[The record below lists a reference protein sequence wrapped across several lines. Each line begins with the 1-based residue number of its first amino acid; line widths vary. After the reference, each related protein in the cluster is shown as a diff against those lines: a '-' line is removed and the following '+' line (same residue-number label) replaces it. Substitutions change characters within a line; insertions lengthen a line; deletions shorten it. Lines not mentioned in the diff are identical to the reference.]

1 MTGLELNGVC
11 EAGIVVENLHF
22 FNTCTIDHH
31 ECKITTR
38 RLTWLPEFGYG
49 YGYDVICTWWMNTTC
64 ILGNCVVVFRYV
76 NMDLDSSIFAEWI
89 QLVQKTYVCVNNS
102 VTVYSFTVIFISC
115 LLIIKI
121 RTIIAQHNYLR
132 INVNFIHSPVPLLTS
147 QHTCFAMCCSTT
159 TTTCVQVTSLVI
171 LRLAR
176 FACSAPKL
184 GLLIACFFPC
194 MWYACCS
201 VVHASRHVRDCS
213 KMSRK
218 LSEFGFVSKRRRAE
232 DEEETGQN
240 TRPPTTPCPTN
251 LTASPRPVIL
261 KLGCTN
267 MITVCC
273 VVLCCVVWLHERSTH
288 VTCHI
293 LSCVIDDGLCKQQS
307 VEIKWGLKFT
317 KFSLVNWT
325 VRLLQP

>member
-1 MTGLELNGVC
+1 MTN
-11 EAGIVVENLHF
+11 ANLTLVSGF
-22 FNTCTIDHH
+22 IILYKVYLFSFKNLIKLWFGGDRTDSCS
-31 ECKITTR
+31 K
-38 RLTWLPEFGYG
+38 PEFGYG

-194 MWYACCS
+194 M
-201 VVHASRHVRDCS
+201 
-213 KMSRK
+213 
-218 LSEFGFVSKRRRAE
+218 
-232 DEEETGQN
+232 
-240 TRPPTTPCPTN
+240 
-251 LTASPRPVIL
+251 
-261 KLGCTN
+261 
-267 MITVCC
+267 
-273 VVLCCVVWLHERSTH
+273 
-288 VTCHI
+288 
-293 LSCVIDDGLCKQQS
+293 
-307 VEIKWGLKFT
+307 
-317 KFSLVNWT
+317 
-325 VRLLQP
+325 